1 MTKDEAQQLFRNVF
15 CNVEGEEVLEILKEE
30 LGYTSR
36 TSLAEDDRRQCYR
49 AGRADAVRFILD
61 MIDYK
66 NIKKSRKAKNVRRNK

>member
-30 LGYTSR
+30 LGYNSR
-36 TSLAEDDRRQCYR
+36 TSLAEDDMRLCYR
-49 AGRADAVRFILD
+49 DGRADAVRFILD